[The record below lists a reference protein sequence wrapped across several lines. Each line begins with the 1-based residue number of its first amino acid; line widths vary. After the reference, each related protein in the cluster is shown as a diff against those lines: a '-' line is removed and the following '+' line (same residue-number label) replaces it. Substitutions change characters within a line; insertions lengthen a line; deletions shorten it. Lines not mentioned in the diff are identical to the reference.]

1 VILSAGGTQ
10 REGPTHRRYRDAV
23 AGGSLIGALERVA
36 LLPLEASRT
45 VGPRELRSAFIQA
58 RLGGDDP
65 TAPGVRRH
73 SRQVPPPRCT
83 SEAGA
88 QLLG

>member
-1 VILSAGGTQ
+1 MVILSAGGTQ
-10 REGPTHRRYRDAV
+10 REGVNAPPVRDAV
-23 AGGSLIGALERVA
+23 AGGSLIGARERVA

-65 TAPGVRRH
+65 TAPGFAGTLD
-73 SRQVPPPRCT
+73 RCP
-83 SEAGA
+83 AKVH
-88 QLLG
+88 Q